1 MKFNENLRNLRK
13 EKDLSQDYLAAKL
26 NVSRQT
32 ISKWENGSA
41 MPNLSKLIELAEFF
55 EVSMDTLL
63 GMEFNSVQ
71 NEETADITKYEQYA
85 NQLAAVIDENQ
96 RKETNKKIKNII
108 IVFAILIIAIVIIF
122 ISKANDLNNQIMNLQ
137 NQVNGYISQS
147 ENNFAQSEESGP
159 DDYISCKLLNI
170 DNKQPHIAAAEF
182 KYTPESYAKDLKV
195 YFIIPQ
201 ADNKDKKIEAKSENG
216 EFVLKTDI
224 DLSLNKSYYIFTDD
238 GTTVLKHEIFP
249 DFDEQYKNFTA
260 FDYYYCNFTTGDQNE
275 FRYTNDFNSDL
286 KWKDGIS
293 AEIVS
298 AELIAECDSKILYRE
313 KLNIK
318 KEHDSEYDTDYAVH
332 LPDFSFKTKYI
343 GAPDVY
349 IHMVDKNSVEY
360 KYYPAV
366 ESDSELLMDDSSKN
380 INNGNSKHII
390 FTIEGKKY
398 EIKEQKEEI

>member
-1 MKFNENLRNLRK
+1 
-13 EKDLSQDYLAAKL
+13 
-26 NVSRQT
+26 
-32 ISKWENGSA
+32 
-41 MPNLSKLIELAEFF
+41 
-55 EVSMDTLL
+55 
-63 GMEFNSVQ
+63 
-71 NEETADITKYEQYA
+71 
-85 NQLAAVIDENQ
+85 
-96 RKETNKKIKNII
+96 
-108 IVFAILIIAIVIIF
+108 
-122 ISKANDLNNQIMNLQ
+122 MNLQ
-137 NQVNGYISQS
+137 NQVNGYISQG
-147 ENNFAQSEESGP
+147 ENNSAQSEENDP
-159 DDYISCKLLNI
+159 DDYIEYNLLNI

-201 ADNKDKKIEAKSENG
+201 GDNKDKKIEAESKNG

-224 DLSLNKSYYIFTDD
+224 DLSVNGSFYIFTDD

-249 DFDEQYKNFTA
+249 DFDLQYKNFTA
-260 FDYYYCNFTTGDQNE
+260 FDYYYCNFTTGNQKE

-298 AELIAECDSKILYRE
+298 AELIAECSSKIIYSE

-332 LPDFSFKTKYI
+332 LPDFSFKTDYN
-343 GAPDVY
+343 GSPDVY

-366 ESDSELLMDDSSKN
+366 ESDNELFMGDKCKN
-380 INNGNSKHII
+380 ISNGNSKQII

-398 EIKEQKEEI
+398 ATLI